1 MTETNEP
8 LRAMARRAVGYRKRI
23 AKLDELLR
31 TVLDRWTQAPSYE
44 PIFDASRGKWL
55 AVSPNNLRVVLAERD
70 EARADYHRMRQQFD
84 EAASIASDKTDLA
97 QELRQQRDTAWA
109 LEDR

>member
-8 LRAMARRAVGYRKRI
+8 LRAMARRAVGYRRRI
-23 AKLDELLR
+23 AKLEELLQ
-31 TVLDRWTQAPSYE
+31 TVLDRWKQAPTFE

-70 EARADYHRMRQQFD
+70 GFRDRALVAER
-84 EAASIASDKTDLA
+84 
-97 QELRQQRDTAWA
+97 ELQRRAVVWS
-109 LEDR
+109 